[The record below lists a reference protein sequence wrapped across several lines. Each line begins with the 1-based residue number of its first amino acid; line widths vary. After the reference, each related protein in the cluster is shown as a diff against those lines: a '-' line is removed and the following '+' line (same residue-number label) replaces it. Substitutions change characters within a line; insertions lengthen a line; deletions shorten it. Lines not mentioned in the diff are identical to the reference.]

1 MYCCLFLLGT
11 LLFYTGESFVQGPP
25 EPVLAFAGGDAVLP
39 CSFEITTSNDFP
51 TVEWSKEGLKPNV
64 IFLYRDGCET
74 HEMKNPAF
82 EYRTSLI
89 ARELKNG
96 NVSLRISDVQLSD
109 AGKYQCKRLWK
120 DPPREVTT
128 VELVVVAVSEPKLS
142 VVSAEKGGVTLQCE
156 AGCWLPKPEIK
167 FLDHEGNEIPAEEPK
182 RERDQSGCD
191 TVRQRVTVQS
201 ATNRVTCR
209 VHQPEFNHTKHI
221 EILIP
226 AECTRSH
233 TQMIGIAVGGTI
245 LFFLVT
251 CGAVLLGK
259 RCGKPGKRNQPMK
272 RQESDQSTFS
282 TADKH
287 CPLLVQQN
295 TTDEPE
301 NGTVQKLKS
310 RVADLESELHMKDET
325 IRQLQSSLE
334 SQQRCDFC
342 QLDPVKQ
349 RSESSNSPAAS
360 SNTNPT
366 QFTNFP
372 QVIGQNPSIQ
382 RPISNP
388 TPDRPPH
395 RRLRINSS
403 PAVFHHSSSKAS
415 LSAAAEKKRQQVQ
428 QLSSVFDEQQGQNG
442 VLLQRRHS
450 LVLPKLYQPV
460 NHYRHL
466 ANLPEVSESL
476 Y

>member
-1 MYCCLFLLGT
+1 
-11 LLFYTGESFVQGPP
+11 
-25 EPVLAFAGGDAVLP
+25 
-39 CSFEITTSNDFP
+39 
-51 TVEWSKEGLKPNV
+51 
-64 IFLYRDGCET
+64 
-74 HEMKNPAF
+74 MKNPSF

-109 AGKYQCKRLWK
+109 AGKYQCMRLWK
-120 DPPREVTT
+120 DSPWEVTT

-142 VVSAEKGGVTLQCE
+142 VVSAESGGVTLQCE
-156 AGCWLPKPEIK
+156 AACWLPQPEIK

-182 RERDQSGCD
+182 RERHESGCD
-191 TVRQRVTVQS
+191 TARQRVTVQS

-221 EILIP
+221 EIFIP

-233 TQMIGIAVGGTI
+233 TQTIVIAVGGTF

-251 CGAVLLGK
+251 CGLAVLLWR
-259 RCGKPGKRNQPMK
+259 RCGKPAKRNQPMN

-282 TADKH
+282 TVAEH
-287 CPLLVQQN
+287 HPLQVQRS
-295 TTDEPE
+295 TTDDPG

-310 RVADLESELHMKDET
+310 KVADLEWELRMKDET

-334 SQQRCDFC
+334 SQQRCAFC
-342 QLDPVKQ
+342 QLEPVVNQ

-360 SNTNPT
+360 PSSNPT

-372 QVIGQNPSIQ
+372 QVIGPNLFIQ

-388 TPDRPPH
+388 TPNHPPQRRH
-395 RRLRINSS
+395 RIYSS
-403 PAVFHHSSSKAS
+403 PAAIHYSSSRAS
-415 LSAAAEKKRQQVQ
+415 LSAAAEKKRLQVQ
-428 QLSSVFDEQQGQNG
+428 RLRSVSDEQPGQNG

-450 LVLPKLYQPV
+450 SVLPMLYQPV
-460 NHYRHL
+460 NRYRHL
-466 ANLPEVSESL
+466 ANLPEVTESI